1 MRFKLIEKM
10 VTDTSDKLKRTF
22 NEQGV
27 NSVKLQKLISLIW
40 ISFIISCGSDVIRC
54 FDIGEYYSFGRMELF
69 VFNVFDGLLG
79 VWLNFAIMGR
89 KNWARK
95 SFIGI
100 SLWYLGFLSGDAGDS
115 LGENIVCNLLTI
127 ISLLIDLYCVY
138 LLSTKEARLEFQ
150 SDSKTCGIKATVDR
164 RHCTAFWISSGL
176 FFIIGVWWVL
186 KYDGT
191 DAWWGNCRAAAVAG
205 SSNARKELINKY
217 FEEYIDEKNDETEAE
232 VKAIREVDY
241 YIKRKR
247 KKSE

>member
-1 MRFKLIEKM
+1 MRFKLVEKKIA
-10 VTDTSDKLKRTF
+10 DASDKLKHTF
-22 NEQGV
+22 GEQGV
-27 NSVKLQKLISLIW
+27 NSVKLRKLIFLIW
-40 ISFIISCGSDVIRC
+40 VSFIISWVSDVIAC
-54 FDIGEYYSFGRMELF
+54 FDVREYYNFGEMCSFLVCIF
-69 VFNVFDGLLG
+69 SGLWG
-79 VWLNFAIMGR
+79 GWLNFAIMER

-138 LLSTKEARLEFQ
+138 LLSTNEVRLEFQ

-164 RHCTAFWISSGL
+164 WHCTAFWISFGL
-176 FFIIGVWWVL
+176 FLIIGVWWDV

-191 DAWWGNCRAAAVAG
+191 DAWWDDCRAAAVAG

-217 FEEYIDEKNDETEAE
+217 FEEYIDEENDETEAE

-241 YIKRKR
+241 YIKRK
-247 KKSE
+247 KSE

>member
-69 VFNVFDGLLG
+69 VFNVFGGLLV

-95 SFIGI
+95 SFIGFT
-100 SLWYLGFLSGDAGDS
+100 LGTYVLGGVEDVLG
-115 LGENIVCNLLTI
+115 GENIVLNLLTI
-127 ISLLIDLYCVY
+127 ISLPIDLYCVY
-138 LLSTKEARLEFQ
+138 LLFTNEVRFEFQ
-150 SDSKTCGIKATVDR
+150 SDSKTRGIEANVDR
-164 RHCTAFWISSGL
+164 RHCTAFWVSFGL
-176 FFIIGVWWVL
+176 LSIIYAWWDV

-191 DAWWGNCRAAAVAG
+191 EAWWDDCRAAAIAG
-205 SSNARKELINKY
+205 SRNARKELINKY
-217 FEEYIDEKNDETEAE
+217 FEEYIDEENDETEAE

-241 YIKRKR
+241 YIKRK
-247 KKSE
+247 KSE